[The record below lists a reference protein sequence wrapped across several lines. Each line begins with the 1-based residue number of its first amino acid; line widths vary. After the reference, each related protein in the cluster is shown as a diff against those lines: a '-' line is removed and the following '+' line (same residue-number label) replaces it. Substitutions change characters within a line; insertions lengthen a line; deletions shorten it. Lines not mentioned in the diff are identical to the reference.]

1 MRAQTA
7 MELAVF
13 GGILIFVVSVIVRQ
27 AMGAGYAQNQYLRAM
42 RQAMSTSFRYSE
54 GLLGTGD
61 DASHNTTSILFIED
75 RLTADSAKYGAI
87 DRTPYIVSGSA
98 THSRNLFLP
107 VDAGENKNL
116 PVFDMFI
123 NGKHF
128 PFQLARFKTVN
139 LAQRCKNVGPPC
151 PAECKGDC
159 SANSVQFFPGDN
171 LCRDSCNPV
180 FCNAGAGECA
190 ATSAKTWPMP
200 WVANCVQY
208 TGLCQE
214 TCLTSGCTTCC
225 DPGAGDCL
233 VGSGVTFEATI
244 GCAQLYGI
252 MYNHDGFVEWC
263 DGIGI
268 PCPSCP
274 GPGCNFSADERFDLD
289 RDGVLGALDDPDEPD
304 GAQRETFAWQWY
316 SALGVD
322 ETEEY
327 PLYLVGGGGSTSL
340 IGRGEGIVIE
350 SMDCERDCATEQ
362 RNTSV
367 DMDGDLK
374 REHIM
379 ADTKVVDAATGVITR
394 FTNVMDSQDGDL
406 DFTRGDSDAGPD
418 AGLTRNTWMYVR
430 VRDGTYLLIKEGNL
444 YGDGLQYIR
453 TTQKKDQIDLIE
465 RRIQLSN
472 DTDRFCDRNGDV
484 TALGSPDWAAAGW
497 NASIPNPVE
506 ACNGCST
513 SGNINLTC
521 MDEDPAG
528 DGTQPPIIFVRSRV
542 VDRHGRKWITE
553 TTSDP
558 YVEFVAPG
566 GP

>member
-1 MRAQTA
+1 MMSKFKKHVRAQTA

-27 AMGAGYAQNQYLRAM
+27 AMGASYAQNQYLKAM

-98 THSRNLFLP
+98 THSRNLFMP
-107 VDAGENKNL
+107 VQAGVDRNL

-128 PFQLARFKTVN
+128 PFQLARFKSVN
-139 LAQRCKNVGPPC
+139 LAQSCRGFVGTC

-159 SANSVQFFPGDN
+159 SAGSVQFFPPSP
-171 LCRDSCNPV
+171 R
-180 FCNAGAGECA
+180 
-190 ATSAKTWPMP
+190 P
-200 WVANCVQY
+200 WESNCVQY
-208 TGLCQE
+208 TALCEE

-225 DPGAGDCL
+225 NPGAGDCAA
-233 VGSGVTFEATI
+233 GSGATFEARI

-263 DGIGI
+263 DGVGI

-289 RDGVLGALDDPDEPD
+289 RDGFFGVLDDPDEPD

-316 SALGVD
+316 SVLGVD

-327 PLYLVGGGGSTSL
+327 PPFVYGEMNSGSTDL

-350 SMDCERDCATEQ
+350 SIDCEEDCDES

-379 ADTKVVDAATGVITR
+379 ADTKVVDGTTGVILR
-394 FTNVMDSQDGDL
+394 FTYVMDSQDGDL
-406 DFTRGDSDAGPD
+406 DFSRGDSDVGPEP
-418 AGLTRNTWMYVR
+418 GLTRTARMYAR
-430 VRDGTYLLIKEGNL
+430 VRDGTYLFIEEDKL

-453 TTQKKDQIDLIE
+453 TTQKKDRIDLIE
-465 RRIQLSN
+465 REIQLSN
-472 DTDRFCDRNGDV
+472 DTDRFCDSGGNP
-484 TALGSPDWAAAGW
+484 TAAGW
-497 NASIPNPVE
+497 SISIPNPVE
-506 ACNGCST
+506 ACNNCSVA
-513 SGNINLTC
+513 GNINLTC

-528 DGTQPPIIFVRSRV
+528 DGSRPPVIFVRSRV

-558 YVEFVAPG
+558 YVEFAAPG